1 MEVSDS
7 QWGQEEVEK
16 KLNGMMGMRRAA
28 AGRSHAEEETDPESE
43 GRALRC
49 SLGLGV
55 YGNSSKHDISSA
67 ASRTTPASNNSPAVQ
82 WVVKLWPPELSPC
95 PTAINCYQPG
105 LQDLTLVHCRT
116 KEQEASTRQHKFGF
130 EPCKHY
136 NIF

>member
-1 MEVSDS
+1 MVLALFCEAMPGQPPSGKAASWDGCRGWENGLHKNPNGLIRWKS
-7 QWGQEEVEK
+7 AIQRGQEEVEK
-16 KLNGMMGMRRAA
+16 KQNGMMGMRRAA

-82 WVVKLWPPELSPC
+82 
-95 PTAINCYQPG
+95 
-105 LQDLTLVHCRT
+105 
-116 KEQEASTRQHKFGF
+116 
-130 EPCKHY
+130 
-136 NIF
+136 